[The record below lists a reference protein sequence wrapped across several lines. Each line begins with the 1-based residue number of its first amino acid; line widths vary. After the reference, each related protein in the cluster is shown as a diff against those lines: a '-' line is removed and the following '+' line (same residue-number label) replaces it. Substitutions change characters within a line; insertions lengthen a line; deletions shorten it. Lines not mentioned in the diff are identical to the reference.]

1 MSSLFEARREQSVYT
16 DAPMPR
22 AAERAPGQG
31 GLAALCG
38 AVSVA
43 LAAACAHGDD
53 APFTSPS
60 NSRGDRVAATCVTCH
75 HPSNAHIPSLT
86 NVSGALIAAQAEAA
100 DTIMHRLVA
109 GLTQEDIEAVAE
121 ALARGRGEAP

>member
-1 MSSLFEARREQSVYT
+1 MSSLFEARREQSGYT

-22 AAERAPGQG
+22 AAEHAPGQG

-43 LAAACAHGDD
+43 LAVACAHGDD

-60 NSRGDRVAATCVTCH
+60 NSRGDRVAATCITCH
-75 HPSNAHIPSLT
+75 HPSNAHIPSLD
-86 NVSGALIAAQAEAA
+86 NVSGALIAAQAEATN
-100 DTIMHRLVA
+100 TIMHRLIA
-109 GLTQEDIEAVAE
+109 GLTPEDIEAVAE
-121 ALARGRGEAP
+121 ALGRRRGEVP